1 MVQGIEPTWNPI
13 KPIAT
18 QFAVDRN
25 RTVQVE
31 RKQFPL
37 RPAAAAAKT
46 INRSQGIAE
55 NTIII
60 VVNFD
65 TRKRIPH
72 IHYVELSTV
81 TTIEGLYITD
91 LCENKIAV
99 SNPLREEMARLRLS
113 LIHI

>member
-1 MVQGIEPTWNPI
+1 MVQGIESTWNPI

-37 RPAAAAAKT
+37 RPAAAAAAKT
-46 INRSQGIAE
+46 INRSQGNAE
-55 NTIII
+55 NTI

-65 TRKRIPH
+65 TRKGIPY
-72 IHYVELSTV
+72 IHYVELSRV
-81 TTIEGLYITD
+81 TTIGGLYITD

-99 SNPLREEMARLRLS
+99 TVISGR
-113 LIHI
+113 

>member
-1 MVQGIEPTWNPI
+1 MVQGIESTWNPI

-37 RPAAAAAKT
+37 RTAAAAAAAAAAKT
-46 INRSQGIAE
+46 INRSQGNAE
-55 NTIII
+55 NTI

-65 TRKRIPH
+65 TRKGIPY
-72 IHYVELSTV
+72 IHYVELSRV
-81 TTIEGLYITD
+81 TTIGGLYITA

-99 SNPLREEMARLRLS
+99 TVISGR
-113 LIHI
+113 

>member
-72 IHYVELSTV
+72 IHYVELSILKFRVMEVRDT
-81 TTIEGLYITD
+81 
-91 LCENKIAV
+91 
-99 SNPLREEMARLRLS
+99 SLRLNLLKKIYLS
-113 LIHI
+113 HGFEPF